1 MLPSASPRPSM
12 IPTPMT
18 ATSFLILHT
27 SMLVLSYLIDA
38 YEDPFSNLHSLSK
51 VH

>member
-1 MLPSASPRPSM
+1 
-12 IPTPMT
+12 
-18 ATSFLILHT
+18 
-27 SMLVLSYLIDA
+27 MLVLSYLIDA